1 MIFERQFLT
10 DPNSRPALRYK
21 GLSIKPEWV
30 VLHWTANEKDGANA
44 DAHQRYFSNGAP
56 GPRGNLY
63 TSAHYMVDSEKCIQ
77 LVPDT
82 EPAHHV
88 GDKPR
93 TNALPIR
100 EAVFDVSTGFSLSGV
115 KHVPRPTNANYCG
128 LIGLEMCVNGGVQH
142 PRFPVMRGNAVFMA
156 AYLLRLHNLPT
167 ERLIRHY
174 DITGKNCPKFLLKD
188 SELDNFRDAV
198 QVCINSMRGESV
210 GRVTSKELN
219 VRSGPGTMH
228 PVKYVLEFN
237 EPVLFVSGGPVWQ
250 EYLPGAW
257 INTKYISV

>member
-1 MIFERQFLT
+1 MIFNRQLLT

-30 VLHWTANEKDGANA
+30 VLHWTANEKDGAGA
-44 DAHQRYFSNGAP
+44 DAHQRYFANGAP
-56 GPRGNLY
+56 SSKGNLY
-63 TSAHYMVDSEKCIQ
+63 TSVHYLIDSAKCIQ
-77 LVPDT
+77 IVPDT

-88 GDKPR
+88 GDAPKTR
-93 TNALPIR
+93 ALPIR
-100 EAVFDVSTGFSLSGV
+100 QAITQIAQKNNV
-115 KHVPRPTNANYCG
+115 NYCG
-128 LIGLEMCVNGGVQH
+128 LIGIEMCVNGGVMH

-174 DITGKNCPKFLLKD
+174 DVTGKDCPKFLLKD

-198 QVCINSMRGESV
+198 QVCINAMRGESV

-228 PVKYVLEFN
+228 QIKYALEFN

>member
-1 MIFERQFLT
+1 MIFERKLLT
-10 DPNSRPALRYK
+10 DPNSRPALRFK

-30 VLHWTANEKDGANA
+30 GLHWTANEKEGAGA
-44 DAHQRYFSNGAP
+44 DAHQRYFANGAP
-56 GPRGNLY
+56 GPNGKKLY
-63 TSAHYMVDSEKCIQ
+63 TSVQYVVDNQKCIQ

-100 EAVFDVSTGFSLSGV
+100 QAVIQVG
-115 KHVPRPTNANYCG
+115 KNTNVNYCG
-128 LIGLEMCVNGGVQH
+128 IIGLEMCVNGGVQH
-142 PRFPVMRGNAVFMA
+142 PRFPVMRGNAAFMS
-156 AYLLRLHNLPT
+156 AYLLRLHDLPT

-174 DITGKNCPKFLLKD
+174 DVTGKDCPKFLLKD
-188 SELDNFRDAV
+188 SELDMLRDMV
-198 QVCINSMRGESV
+198 QVCINSFRGKSV

-228 PVKYVLEFN
+228 PVKFALQFG
-237 EPVLFVSGGPVWQ
+237 EPVLFVPGGPVWQ

-257 INTKYISV
+257 INTKFISA

>member
-1 MIFERQFLT
+1 MIFERKLLT
-10 DPNSRPALRYK
+10 DPNSRPALRFK

-30 VLHWTANEKDGANA
+30 VLHWTANEAETAGA
-44 DAHQRYFSNGAP
+44 DAHQRYFANGAS

-63 TSAHYMVDSEKCIQ
+63 TSAHYLIDDQKCIQ

-100 EAVFDVSTGFSLSGV
+100 QAVIQVG
-115 KHVPRPTNANYCG
+115 KNTNANYCG
-128 LIGLEMCVNGGVQH
+128 LIGIEMCVNGGIQH
-142 PRFPVMRGNAVFMA
+142 PRFPVMRGKAVFMA

-167 ERLIRHY
+167 ERLIRHN
-174 DITGKNCPKFLLKD
+174 DVTGKDCPKFLLKD

-198 QVCINSMRGESV
+198 QVCINAMKGESV

-228 PVKYVLEFN
+228 PVKYALSFN
-237 EPVLFVSGGPVWQ
+237 EPVLFVNGGPVWQ

-257 INTKYISV
+257 INTKFISV

>member
-1 MIFERQFLT
+1 MIFNRQLLT

-44 DAHQRYFSNGAP
+44 DAHQRYFANGAP

-63 TSAHYMVDSEKCIQ
+63 TSAHYLIDDQKCIQ
-77 LVPDT
+77 IVPDT

-100 EAVFDVSTGFSLSGV
+100 EVIFQIGQ
-115 KHVPRPTNANYCG
+115 KNNANYCG
-128 LIGLEMCVNGGVQH
+128 LIGLEMCVNGGIQH

-156 AYLLRLHNLPT
+156 AYLLRLHNLPA

-174 DITGKNCPKFLLKD
+174 DVTGKDCPKFLLKD

-198 QVCINSMRGESV
+198 QVCINAMRGESV

-228 PVKYVLEFN
+228 PIKYALEFN
-237 EPVLFVSGGPVWQ
+237 EPVLFVNGGPVWQ
-250 EYLPGAW
+250 EYLPECW
-257 INTKYISV
+257 INTKFISA